1 MRYMLLVYADERLL
15 SDFMTPD
22 AYEEFETLGR
32 ELANSGRLD
41 LTGGLM
47 PAASAT
53 TVRVRGGQVLVTDG
67 PFAETREQLGGFSVA
82 EFDSLEDA
90 LAMAARVPTA
100 KIGGVEVRG
109 IMDIQPGAHP

>member
-1 MRYMLLVYADERLL
+1 MRYMLLVYAEERLL
-15 SDFMTPD
+15 PGFMTPE
-22 AYEEFETLGR
+22 AYEQFEELGR
-32 ELANSGRLD
+32 ELDAAGRLD
-41 LTGGLM
+41 LTGGL
-47 PAASAT
+47 AVTALAT

-109 IMDIQPGAHP
+109 IVEMQPRTR